1 MKKSN
6 MSQNLQKINILTYG
20 IYIIEQQEQQ
30 TYVKIQIR
38 YIMFFLIKYDWM
50 VVTKLQMTHLHSGKS
65 GYKVG

>member
-50 VVTKLQMTHLHSGKS
+50 AVTKLQMTH
-65 GYKVG
+65 

>member
-6 MSQNLQKINILTYG
+6 MSQNLQKINSLTYG

-50 VVTKLQMTHLHSGKS
+50 VVTKLQMTH
-65 GYKVG
+65 

>member
-38 YIMFFLIKYDWM
+38 YILFFLIKYDW
-50 VVTKLQMTHLHSGKS
+50 VIVTLNDTKL
-65 GYKVG
+65 

>member
-1 MKKSN
+1 

-38 YIMFFLIKYDWM
+38 YIMFFLLKYDWM
-50 VVTKLQMTHLHSGKS
+50 VVTKLQMTH
-65 GYKVG
+65 